1 MPAACT
7 ADLEVANYRSR
18 LAVKVEFDISA
29 ALGRSNTCCE
39 FVSALAEI
47 NACDLDIASLF
58 DASYA
63 YRIVFVLFG
72 LDALAPTDSLRLD
85 ALKRVERLYLFGT
98 VFS

>member
-1 MPAACT
+1 MPAACS
-7 ADLEVANYRSR
+7 ADFKVANDRSC
-18 LAVKVEFDISA
+18 LAVKVELDISA
-29 ALGRSNTCCE
+29 ALGRSCTGCE
-39 FVSALAEI
+39 FIGTVAEV

-63 YRIVFVLFG
+63 YRIFFVLFG
-72 LDALAPTDSLRLD
+72 LDALAPTDSFRLD